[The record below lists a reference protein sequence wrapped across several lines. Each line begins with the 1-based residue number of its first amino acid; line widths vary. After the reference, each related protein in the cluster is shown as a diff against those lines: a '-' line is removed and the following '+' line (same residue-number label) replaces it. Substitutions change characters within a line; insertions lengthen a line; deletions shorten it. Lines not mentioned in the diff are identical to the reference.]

1 MVLIKK
7 NNAVPSDAI
16 QPDHLTLGALY
27 HFWQFFLSAL
37 SDNIE
42 ADVRIL
48 D

>member
-1 MVLIKK
+1 MALIEK

-27 HFWQFFLSAL
+27 EFWQFFLSAL
-37 SDNIE
+37 SDKFE
-42 ADVRIL
+42 VDVRIL